1 MMQKDFIGNNSLD
14 NIKQIISDIGAK
26 KILLITGKDSYK
38 TSGSKEKLAQYLDN
52 VIIKRFFDFE
62 VNPNIKDVQIGIDII
77 SSFKPDLVIAIGGGS
92 VIDIAKLIN
101 IFAVHVTKEKE
112 IFEFVN
118 KSSSVTRPGLPL
130 IAIPTTSGTGSEAT
144 HFAVVYIGNKKYSF
158 AHKYVLPNYAI
169 INPSLSYNNPI
180 YIKACSAF
188 DALSQAIESFWAV
201 GSSEESKNYSREA
214 IKIIL
219 KSIEMAVVEG
229 DEKSMFRMSL
239 AANLAG
245 KAINISKTTA
255 AHAISYPITKYLNIP
270 HGHAVALT
278 LGRFFVLNSQYS
290 ANQLNDIRGIDY
302 FDSIIKELFDLFDC
316 SGSEKTSRKWY
327 QIMSNIGLETD
338 LKSIFSEKNIDYKLI
353 ENDINLE
360 RLNNN
365 PVKVNSTQIKDLF
378 L

>member
-52 VIIKRFFDFE
+52 VIIKRFFDFEVNPKIEDVYVGVRLALKKNPDLIIAIGGGTVIE

-144 HFAVVYIGNKKYSF
+144 HFAVVYSNKIKYS
-158 AHKYVLPNYAI
+158 I
-169 INPSLSYNNPI
+169 
-180 YIKACSAF
+180 
-188 DALSQAIESFWAV
+188 
-201 GSSEESKNYSREA
+201 
-214 IKIIL
+214 
-219 KSIEMAVVEG
+219 
-229 DEKSMFRMSL
+229 
-239 AANLAG
+239 AADG
-245 KAINISKTTA
+245 K
-255 AHAISYPITKYLNIP
+255 
-270 HGHAVALT
+270 
-278 LGRFFVLNSQYS
+278 LGLLR
-290 ANQLNDIRGIDY
+290 
-302 FDSIIKELFDLFDC
+302 
-316 SGSEKTSRKWY
+316 
-327 QIMSNIGLETD
+327 
-338 LKSIFSEKNIDYKLI
+338 
-353 ENDINLE
+353 
-360 RLNNN
+360 
-365 PVKVNSTQIKDLF
+365 
-378 L
+378 